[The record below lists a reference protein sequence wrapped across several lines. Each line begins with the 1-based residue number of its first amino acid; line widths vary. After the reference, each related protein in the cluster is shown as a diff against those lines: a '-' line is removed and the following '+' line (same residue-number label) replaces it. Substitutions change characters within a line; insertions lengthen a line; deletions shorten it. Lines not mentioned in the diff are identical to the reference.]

1 MKLNKYGIF
10 LSLLII
16 LTYGLLA
23 LDTIKYPGFISN
35 HFFVDAKVFSGV
47 AVTFLLFVSVK
58 SKLLDFV
65 LNINKVFLILFSVVF
80 IVFSF
85 LEGSHYENYVLS
97 TYHFQLK
104 GLVFLVLFSLSLF
117 LVSKAR
123 RLTQVIKGNIGYI
136 VLTFLAAYTLLA
148 NFGTTFQKAFTGDF
162 YVASHLSDSYDQ
174 KMYSQW
180 GDFYKYMVFVKNNTP
195 ENASIIIPPQIA
207 PWWTRSG
214 NFFLVR
220 PFLYPRKLIQYETA
234 EIPDLK
240 SIPPGTH
247 IMITWG
253 EWECDAKGCGGW
265 PIQTINAKEVIFKDA
280 DFGVKQIRQN
290 FRYDPKD
297 TDNPFGLLEI

>member
-104 GLVFLVLFSLSLF
+104 GLVFLVLFQKRGGLHKLSRGISDILF
-117 LVSKAR
+117 
-123 RLTQVIKGNIGYI
+123 
-136 VLTFLAAYTLLA
+136 
-148 NFGTTFQKAFTGDF
+148 
-162 YVASHLSDSYDQ
+162 
-174 KMYSQW
+174 
-180 GDFYKYMVFVKNNTP
+180 
-195 ENASIIIPPQIA
+195 
-207 PWWTRSG
+207 
-214 NFFLVR
+214 
-220 PFLYPRKLIQYETA
+220 
-234 EIPDLK
+234 
-240 SIPPGTH
+240 
-247 IMITWG
+247 
-253 EWECDAKGCGGW
+253 
-265 PIQTINAKEVIFKDA
+265 
-280 DFGVKQIRQN
+280 
-290 FRYDPKD
+290 
-297 TDNPFGLLEI
+297 